1 MVDGSLIFGT
11 GIDNSGFSNGVSNL
25 QAQAN
30 VALGNIAADIIGKL
44 SSTAAQIPQQVIA
57 VGSGFEASMSQVA
70 ATMGIT
76 SAAKEF
82 EILSAAAKEMGETTK
97 FSASQAGEALNYLAL
112 AGYDAEKAVS
122 ALPTVLNVAAAGGM
136 ELASAS
142 DMITD
147 AMSALGLETSQMS
160 TFADQLAVTAQKS
173 NTSVSQLG
181 EAILT
186 VGGTAKTLSGGVT
199 EMNTALGILADNG
212 IKGSEGG
219 TMLRNVILSLSAPT
233 STAAAALSELGVTAF
248 DASGAM
254 RPLQDTFADLD
265 GALSKLSEQERTAA
279 LSDIFNKV
287 DLKGVNALLGTSS
300 ERFDELSGYI
310 SDCSGA
316 AEQMAETMSDNLQGD
331 LTIMQ
336 SALEGL
342 GVAAYEKFQEP
353 FRETVQEVTGYIGNL
368 TESMTDGE
376 LSDSVDKISEGFNEL
391 ATTAI
396 EFVGNEAIPT
406 VISGLELIVDH
417 AEEVKFILM
426 LVAAEFLAMKA
437 AAVLTPVVSGIMAAN
452 RAVTLYAAEMS
463 LANLQQ
469 LALNGS
475 MTATEVIVGLF
486 TGKITAATAAQAAF
500 NAVTAAVPFGVVLAG
515 VAAVIAATV
524 SFANYIDNAA
534 DELNDMKIA
543 DPIDVIIEKTN
554 SATEAL
560 KQNREEFE
568 NLIKSQKEKG
578 DADNAEINNIQR
590 LWNELKTYV
599 DESGKVIA
607 NNERAN
613 AIIDLLNNNYD
624 MNIEYINGQ
633 IQGYSELAR
642 SMDNYIEKLRLEAR
656 IRNQQPVYDNAIKNI
671 DELQTKLDELEQQE
685 SDNMRYFNLT
695 VENENFSA
703 ATGVFAEELNSIR
716 LQKAAI
722 KAEITEYQKDVN
734 EFEGLFAQKYQSP
747 DSINKSTQQMTD
759 EEYARSRLGL
769 PNDYTGLFETVAN
782 NVAETQAENT
792 EKLKA
797 GWENLNHAY
806 AMGVITSE
814 QDLYN
819 RKAALLQ
826 QYGNEE
832 LSEHWKYYEELQN
845 QQQEFAENA
854 KKAAE
859 DAAKEEAEIRDQQ
872 WNDISHRAELGL
884 LTAKE
889 AYEEQLE
896 WIKKYCPE
904 YADEWYSY
912 YKTVVDYQREAM
924 KEQVEGVRDSLSET
938 INEYKTAYAELESS
952 AKSYKNR
959 LLSVGDLFSV
969 TTEKDKDG
977 NETTVYSVEN
987 LKKQM
992 AEMRKYHNY
1001 VKQIKAN
1008 GGSEALIAELT
1019 SMDFKDG
1026 SEFAKN
1032 LAGMS
1037 EAEIKEISN
1046 LYAERDKL
1054 AEDLSNELYA
1064 PEMEQ
1069 LNDNLVN
1076 SITEKFGTL
1085 PEDVREIGAAAL
1097 ESFIAGLSET
1107 ENLTEKVSDFAD
1119 AFFKACDEGI
1129 SSSMPELN
1137 AADSI
1142 AAAFSEQDTYA
1153 IGKEKGSS
1161 FIDGFKDALSGL
1173 YAQFE
1178 AEQSY
1183 TATLTAPKR
1192 PQESTGGVGTSS
1204 FGSSSKTERI
1214 VIENHVNTV
1223 VQADKKAIGQAAYEY
1238 QKEIE
1243 RRTNG

>member
-1 MVDGSLIFGT
+1 MAFLDGSLTFGT
-11 GIDNSGFSNGVSNL
+11 GVENSGFEKGVGDLKSI
-25 QAQAN
+25 AN
-30 VALGNIAADIIGKL
+30 TALGQLTADIVQKA
-44 SSTAAQIPQQVIA
+44 SSAAAQVPQQMIS

-76 SAAKEF
+76 SAAAEF
-82 EILSAAAKEMGETTK
+82 DILSNAAKEMGESTK

-112 AGYDAEKAVS
+112 AGYDAEKAVD

-186 VGGTAKTLSGGVT
+186 VGGTAKTLSGGVV

-219 TMLRNVILSLSAPT
+219 TALRNVILSLSAPT
-233 STAAAALSELGVTAF
+233 DTAAAALDSLGVTAF

-265 GALSKLSEQERTAA
+265 TALSTMSDQEKTAV
-279 LSDIFNKV
+279 LNEIFNKV
-287 DLKGVNALLGTSS
+287 DLKSVNALLGKSA

-310 SDCSGA
+310 SNCSDA
-316 AEQMAETMSDNLQGD
+316 AAQMAATMDDNLEGD

-342 GVAAYEKFQEP
+342 GIAVYEKFQEP
-353 FRETVQEVTGYIGNL
+353 MRTAVQDVTSSVGDL
-368 TESMTDGE
+368 TSSLTNGD
-376 LSDSVDKISEGFNEL
+376 LYYSFDKISNGFAN
-391 ATTAI
+391 
-396 EFVGNEAIPT
+396 
-406 VISGLELIVDH
+406 IVDSG
-417 AEEVKFILM
+417 
-426 LVAAEFLAMKA
+426 AEFLADEIIPDIIEGAGWVVDNFGTLKTVFITATGAVIAYQTATKGA
-437 AAVLTPVVSGIMAAN
+437 AAA
-452 RAVTLYAAEMS
+452 
-463 LANLQQ
+463 Q
-469 LALNGS
+469 
-475 MTATEVIVGLF
+475 GLF
-486 TGKITAATAAQAAF
+486 TAALNANPLILAASAIVG
-500 NAVTAAVPFGVVLAG
+500 VTAA
-515 VAAVIAATV
+515 IAAYVIEADAAIKTQEELQQEADEIIAKSNAEASAAEYKAERYKRLYEQYKETGEASLEMKLLAEDLQRLSPETV
-524 SFANYIDNAA
+524 SLIDKETGVYKELDESINDVIESLRLKGIEQAKQNTMQGHYDNIAKYSQKQIEAEREFMKFQEALYKAGFTDEDMAEYEKGNDGKISAALDEDYYNYIGIVGDYQGALEDRNAAIEELQAKIDEEQAALDGIDEAYKNLYGDMYSGQSDTSALNLGGKNYKSSAQMAAEEYAANYRSLMLETTQEVA
-534 DELNDMKIA
+534 DAQA
-543 DPIDVIIEKTN
+543 D
-554 SATEAL
+554 STEAL
-560 KQNREEFE
+560 K
-568 NLIKSQKEKG
+568 S
-578 DADNAEINNIQR
+578 
-590 LWNELKTYV
+590 
-599 DESGKVIA
+599 
-607 NNERAN
+607 
-613 AIIDLLNNNYD
+613 
-624 MNIEYINGQ
+624 
-633 IQGYSELAR
+633 
-642 SMDNYIEKLRLEAR
+642 
-656 IRNQQPVYDNAIKNI
+656 
-671 DELQTKLDELEQQE
+671 
-685 SDNMRYFNLT
+685 
-695 VENENFSA
+695 
-703 ATGVFAEELNSIR
+703 
-716 LQKAAI
+716 
-722 KAEITEYQKDVN
+722 
-734 EFEGLFAQKYQSP
+734 
-747 DSINKSTQQMTD
+747 
-759 EEYARSRLGL
+759 
-769 PNDYTGLFETVAN
+769 
-782 NVAETQAENT
+782 
-792 EKLKA
+792 

-814 QDLYN
+814 QDLYS
-819 RKAALLQ
+819 KKSALLQ

-832 LSEHWKYYEELQN
+832 LSEHWKYYEELRK
-845 QQQEFAENA
+845 QQQEFAEDA

-859 DAAKEEAEIRDQQ
+859 DAAKEEADIRDQQ

-896 WIKKYCPE
+896 WIQKYCPE

-912 YKTVVDYQREAM
+912 YKTIVDYQREAM

-938 INEYKTAYAELESS
+938 INEYKESYAELESS

-969 TTEKDKDG
+969 TTEND
-977 NETTVYSVEN
+977 TTIYSVEN

-992 AEMRKYHNY
+992 AEMQKYHNY

-1037 EAEIKEISN
+1037 EAEIKEISD

-1054 AEDLSNELYA
+1054 AEDLSGELYA

-1085 PEDVREIGAAAL
+1085 PEDIREIGAAAL
-1097 ESFIAGLSET
+1097 EAFIAGLSDT
-1107 ENLTEKVSDFAD
+1107 ENLTEKVSDFTD
-1119 AFFKACDEGI
+1119 SFFTACDEGV
-1129 SSSMPELN
+1129 SNSMVGFN
-1137 AADSI
+1137 IGDSI
-1142 AAAFSEQDTYA
+1142 AAAFNEQDTYA

-1161 FIDGFKDALSGL
+1161 FIDGFNEALSGL
-1173 YAQFE
+1173 YTQFE

-1183 TATLTAPKR
+1183 TATLTAPRR
-1192 PQESTGGVGTSS
+1192 PQESTGGVGTST
-1204 FGSSSKTERI
+1204 FGTSSKTERI

>member
-11 GIDNSGFSNGVSNL
+11 GIDNSGFSSGVSNL

-30 VALGNIAADIIGKL
+30 VALGNIAADMIGKL

-76 SAAKEF
+76 AAAEEF

-147 AMSALGLETSQMS
+147 AMSALGLETSQMA

-186 VGGTAKTLSGGVT
+186 VGGTAKTLSGGVV

-265 GALSKLSEQERTAA
+265 TALSTMSDQEKTAV
-279 LSDIFNKV
+279 LNEIFNKV
-287 DLKGVNALLGTSS
+287 DLKSVNALLGTSS

-310 SDCSGA
+310 SNCSGA
-316 AEQMAETMSDNLQGD
+316 AAQMAATMDDNLKGD

-342 GVAAYEKFQEP
+342 GIAVYEKFQEP
-353 FRETVQEVTGYIGNL
+353 MRTAVQDVTSSVGDL
-368 TESMTDGE
+368 TSSLTNGD
-376 LSDSVDKISEGFNEL
+376 LYYSFDKISNGFAN
-391 ATTAI
+391 
-396 EFVGNEAIPT
+396 
-406 VISGLELIVDH
+406 IVDSG
-417 AEEVKFILM
+417 
-426 LVAAEFLAMKA
+426 AEFLADEIIPDIIEGAGWVVDNFGTLKTVFITATGAVIAYQTATKGA
-437 AAVLTPVVSGIMAAN
+437 AAA
-452 RAVTLYAAEMS
+452 
-463 LANLQQ
+463 Q
-469 LALNGS
+469 
-475 MTATEVIVGLF
+475 GLF
-486 TGKITAATAAQAAF
+486 TAALNANPLVLAASAIVG
-500 NAVTAAVPFGVVLAG
+500 VTAA
-515 VAAVIAATV
+515 IAAYVIEADAAIKTQEELQQEADEIIAKSNAEANAAEYKAERYKRLYEQYKETGEASLEMKLLAEDLQRLSPETV
-524 SFANYIDNAA
+524 SLIDKETGAYKELDESINDVIESLRLKGIEQAKQNTMQGYYDNIAKYSQKQIEAEREFMKYQEAIYNAGFTDEDMAEYLKGNDGKISAALDEDYYNYIGIVGDYQGALEDRNAAIEELQAKIDEEEAALDGIDEAYKNLYGDMYSGQSETSALNLGGENYKSSAQMAAEEYAANYRSLMLGTTQEVTDAQA
-534 DELNDMKIA
+534 D
-543 DPIDVIIEKTN
+543 
-554 SATEAL
+554 STEAL
-560 KQNREEFE
+560 K
-568 NLIKSQKEKG
+568 S
-578 DADNAEINNIQR
+578 
-590 LWNELKTYV
+590 
-599 DESGKVIA
+599 
-607 NNERAN
+607 
-613 AIIDLLNNNYD
+613 
-624 MNIEYINGQ
+624 
-633 IQGYSELAR
+633 
-642 SMDNYIEKLRLEAR
+642 
-656 IRNQQPVYDNAIKNI
+656 
-671 DELQTKLDELEQQE
+671 
-685 SDNMRYFNLT
+685 
-695 VENENFSA
+695 
-703 ATGVFAEELNSIR
+703 
-716 LQKAAI
+716 
-722 KAEITEYQKDVN
+722 
-734 EFEGLFAQKYQSP
+734 
-747 DSINKSTQQMTD
+747 
-759 EEYARSRLGL
+759 
-769 PNDYTGLFETVAN
+769 
-782 NVAETQAENT
+782 
-792 EKLKA
+792 
-797 GWENLNHAY
+797 GWENINHAY

-814 QDLYN
+814 QELYN
-819 RKAALLQ
+819 KKAALLQ

-832 LSEHWKYYEELQN
+832 LSEHWKYYEELYD
-845 QQQEFAENA
+845 QQQEFAEDA

-896 WIKKYCPE
+896 WIQKYCPE

-977 NETTVYSVEN
+977 NETTVYNVEN
-987 LKKQM
+987 QRKQM
-992 AEMRKYHNY
+992 AEMQKYHDY
-1001 VKQIKAN
+1001 IKRAKAK
-1008 GGSEALIAELT
+1008 GASDEVISELA
-1019 SMDFKDG
+1019 SYDFDEG
-1026 SEFAKN
+1026 MFFAKN

-1037 EAEIKEISN
+1037 EAELKEISR
-1046 LYAERDKL
+1046 LQAEKEQL
-1054 AEDLSNELYA
+1054 AADLSNELYA
-1064 PEMEQ
+1064 PQMEQ
-1069 LNDNLVN
+1069 LNNDLVN
-1076 SITEKFGTL
+1076 SVIAKFGTL
-1085 PEDVREIGAAAL
+1085 PEDIREIGAAAL
-1097 ESFIAGLSET
+1097 EAFIAGLSDT
-1107 ENLTEKVSDFAD
+1107 ENLTEKVSDFTD
-1119 AFFKACDEGI
+1119 SFFTACDEGI
-1129 SSSMPELN
+1129 SNGMVGFN
-1137 AADSI
+1137 IGDKI
-1142 AAAFSEQDTYA
+1142 TAAFAEQDTYA
-1153 IGKEKGSS
+1153 LGKEKG
-1161 FIDGFKDALSGL
+1161 DELVNGFNEALSGL
-1173 YAQFE
+1173 HAQFE
-1178 AEQSY
+1178 AEQSF
-1183 TATLTAPKR
+1183 TALLTAPRR
-1192 PQESTGGVGTSS
+1192 PQESTGGVGTST
-1204 FGSSSKTERI
+1204 FGTSSKTERI